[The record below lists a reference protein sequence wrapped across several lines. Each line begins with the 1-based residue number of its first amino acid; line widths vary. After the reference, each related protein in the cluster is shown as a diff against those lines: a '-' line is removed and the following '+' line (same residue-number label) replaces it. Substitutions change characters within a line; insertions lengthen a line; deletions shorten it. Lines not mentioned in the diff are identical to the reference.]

1 MKKNLG
7 YTERVTRIILAAIL
21 GFLYY
26 SNTITGTLGII
37 VLVVAVVLLVT
48 SFVSFCPLYAMLGLK
63 TRHTKTVK

>member
-7 YTERVTRIILAAIL
+7 STERVIRIILAAIL

-26 SNTITGTLGII
+26 NNTIAGTLGII

-48 SFVSFCPLYAMLGLK
+48 SFVSFCTLYAMLGLK